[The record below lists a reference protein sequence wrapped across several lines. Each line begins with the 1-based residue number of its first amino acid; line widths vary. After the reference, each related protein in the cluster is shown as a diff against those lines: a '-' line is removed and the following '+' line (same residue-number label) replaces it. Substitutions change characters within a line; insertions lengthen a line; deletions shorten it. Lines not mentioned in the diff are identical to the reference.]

1 MFYYKQFFQKK
12 EKEKDMISSA
22 LFIIGCLFGILSV
35 LLLVVSDDPDNKYI
49 HYEDSLFLIA
59 IFIAAAVGNY
69 LGF

>member
-1 MFYYKQFFQKK
+1 
-12 EKEKDMISSA
+12 MISSA